1 MLTLL
6 IFAGIALGNLIENV
20 KNIII
25 YMLNRNGEV
34 ESLRKRIQVTN
45 TKVDELIQEIPL
57 PQNPLPQNPNKKLTQ
72 IFIDNILY
80 AILFSNVVSDFYFF
94 IVGLNTI
101 FVDWVLILALLVFAE
116 VMAYRTMRAKEYLVF
131 TFVEKAFK
139 ICIYGYIVY
148 HISGIIQYK

>member
-6 IFAGIALGNLIENV
+6 IFAGIAIGNLIENV
-20 KNIII
+20 KNMLI
-25 YMLNRNGEV
+25 YMLNWNGEV
-34 ESLRKRIQVTN
+34 ESLRKRIQITN

-57 PQNPLPQNPNKKLTQ
+57 PQNPNKKIKQ
-72 IFIDNILY
+72 IFIDNLVY
-80 AILFSNVVSDFYFF
+80 ATLFSNVVSDFYFF

-101 FVDWVLILALLVFAE
+101 FVRLILLLALLVFAD
-116 VMAYRTMRAKEYLVF
+116 VMAHRTMRAKEYLVF